1 MQARLHRDILSLAA
15 AACAYLLS
23 AAFCHSA
30 ELSQADRN
38 EVRRV
43 VKGLEDGSIPT
54 PPYWTLT
61 HSASETG
68 LKEVEPILGREGPEA
83 AVLKAGGWEK
93 YKANVASL
101 LKSEDAV
108 VRGYAA
114 FWLAD
119 LGDRAYVK
127 DLLALLESDSTPTT
141 NNVPPNYD
149 RGKAATALGI
159 LGARDHAKDLA
170 KYLKHESVE
179 VRAGAALGLGYM
191 HAKEFKDD
199 IARLLDDDEYRVA
212 EAAIL
217 ALAELGAKEYADRFS
232 EIALRNDPLT
242 ADAALEALVRLGA
255 KDQGP
260 KIARLLKGD
269 DPLPRS
275 NAIMALATLGCREY
289 VKDFGQ
295 LIDDHNPLIRESAMC
310 ALGIIGES
318 EFAPKIAK
326 RLKAEE
332 RSDRQAA
339 AWSLIMMES
348 KEHAAAALSTYSAF
362 EAEQSGVPSQFPPCK
377 DKQLQ
382 KRFEDSLSRMKA
394 LASKQPS
401 K

>member
-1 MQARLHRDILSLAA
+1 MRPSFHCGTLSFAA
-15 AACAYLLS
+15 AAAYLLS

-43 VKGLEDGSIPT
+43 VKGLEDGSIPA

-61 HSASETG
+61 HGASETR

-83 AVLKAGGWEK
+83 AVLKAGGWEN

-127 DLLALLESDSTPTT
+127 DLHALLESDSTPTT
-141 NNVPPNYD
+141 NNVFPDYD

-159 LGARDHAKDLA
+159 LGARDHAKNLA
-170 KYLKHESVE
+170 KYLKHESPE
-179 VRAGAALGLGYM
+179 IRAGAALGLGYM
-191 HAKEFKDD
+191 HAKEFKVD
-199 IARLLDDDEYRVA
+199 IARLLDDKEFRVA
-212 EAAIL
+212 EAAIM

-232 EIALRNDPLT
+232 EIALRNGPLT
-242 ADAALEALVRLGA
+242 ADAALDALVQLGA

-260 KIARLLKGD
+260 NIARLLEHD
-269 DPLPRS
+269 SYIRL
-275 NAIMALATLGCREY
+275 NALMALAMLGCREY
-289 VKDFGQ
+289 AKEFGVLVDAGDSFTRQ
-295 LIDDHNPLIRESAMC
+295 SAMC
-310 ALGIIGES
+310 AQGIMSES
-318 EFAPKIAK
+318 EYAPKIAK
-326 RLKAEE
+326 WLKAEE